1 MNQEEFIVYFGELK
15 TGGFLMS
22 KIEDKL
28 KALSGDIDE
37 DLAEIDKSI
46 KELKSRKSQLLK
58 LKRIVNPVK
67 RARKTKAL
75 PS

>member
-37 DLAEIDKSI
+37 ELAEIDKSA
-46 KELKSRKSQLLK
+46 KDLKSRKSQLLK

-67 RARKTKAL
+67 RTRKTKSL
-75 PS
+75 G

>member
-1 MNQEEFIVYFGELK
+1 
-15 TGGFLMS
+15 MS

-28 KALSGDIDE
+28 KSLTGDIDE
-37 DLAEIDKSI
+37 ELAEIDKSA
-46 KELKSRKSQLLK
+46 KDLKSRKSQLLK

-67 RARKTKAL
+67 RTRKTKAL

>member
-1 MNQEEFIVYFGELK
+1 
-15 TGGFLMS
+15 MS

-28 KALSGDIDE
+28 KAISGDIDE
-37 DLAEIDKSI
+37 ELAKIDKSV

-67 RARKTKAL
+67 RTRKSKAL

>member
-1 MNQEEFIVYFGELK
+1 MATSKFMREQLK
-15 TGGFLMS
+15 IGGFFMS

-28 KALSGDIDE
+28 KAISGDIDE
-37 DLAEIDKSI
+37 ELAKIDKSV
-46 KELKSRKSQLLK
+46 KELKSRKSHMLK

-67 RARKTKAL
+67 RTRKSKAL